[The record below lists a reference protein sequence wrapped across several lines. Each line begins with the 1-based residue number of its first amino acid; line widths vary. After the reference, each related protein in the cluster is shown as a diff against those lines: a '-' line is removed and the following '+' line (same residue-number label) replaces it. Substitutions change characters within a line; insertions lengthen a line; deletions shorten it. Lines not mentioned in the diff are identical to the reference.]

1 MARKELRRDLGF
13 VLRNVPERFGN
24 SPVLPSETLVQE
36 GLIFWYFCIK
46 AKVQRTIQQ
55 ILIILLH
62 TPTHIPL
69 NILIQL
75 LQYPISENIKLNSWQ
90 MYAYWFRF

>member
-36 GLIFWYFCIK
+36 GLNFWFFCFK
-46 AKVQRTIQQ
+46 TKEQRALQ
-55 ILIILLH
+55 LIIITNY
-62 TPTHIPL
+62 TPH
-69 NILIQL
+69 ILIQL

-90 MYAYWFRF
+90 MNAC